1 MHGFVIYYQCV
12 LQKQFWVLKQGVK
25 VFLVLRKNKREA
37 SCIDEAL
44 TGMGGGGGG
53 GKGCLFSEFH
63 FMCCRYFL
71 GHVACRNLPCQGLI
85 DHISR
90 LVGIL

>member
-53 GKGCLFSEFH
+53 GERMSFFGISFYVLSLLFGPCRLSEFTLSGPH
-63 FMCCRYFL
+63 RSYK
-71 GHVACRNLPCQGLI
+71 
-85 DHISR
+85 
-90 LVGIL
+90 